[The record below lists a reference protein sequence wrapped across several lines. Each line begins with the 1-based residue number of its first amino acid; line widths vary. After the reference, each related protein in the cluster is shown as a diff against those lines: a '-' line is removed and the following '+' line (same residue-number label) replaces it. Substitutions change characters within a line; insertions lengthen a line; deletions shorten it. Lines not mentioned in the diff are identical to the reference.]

1 LARHE
6 RTRRAITTHN
16 LIVDNLG
23 LPAVCYDWAFADGTT
38 IAVNDGDGASTT
50 VQVRMTWIYSI
61 SSWVPGWIIGVIT
74 MIVPVIVA
82 LVIYRWF
89 VRRLIRLAGR
99 YSPFLQK
106 LLSRG
111 QGPVSLLLV
120 IVVSGAAL
128 AGAHFPWNVTTAIGR
143 ALLVA
148 FVLTLGWAGAIA
160 LDIGVEIYLRRYT
173 IDVDDN
179 LLARKHVT
187 QMRILQRVAKTLLVI
202 LTVAVAL
209 MTFDSVRQYG
219 VSLFASAGAA
229 GIILGLAARPV
240 LGNLLAG
247 IQIAMTQP
255 IRVQDQVIVEGEFGT
270 IETIT
275 STYVVVRLWDLR
287 RMILPLTY
295 FIEKPFQNWTYE
307 TTDLLG
313 SVILNVDYTV
323 PVDRLRRKLEE
334 IVRESTLWDG
344 KVVAL
349 QVTDTPD
356 NMVQVRALVSARN
369 ASLTWD
375 LRCEVRE
382 KLITFLQTEF
392 PHALP
397 RHRAEVAGGFRAVAA
412 DPAAV
417 DKAEI
422 AGRS

>member
-1 LARHE
+1 
-6 RTRRAITTHN
+6 
-16 LIVDNLG
+16 
-23 LPAVCYDWAFADGTT
+23 
-38 IAVNDGDGASTT
+38 
-50 VQVRMTWIYSI
+50 MTWIDSI
-61 SSWVPGWIIGVIT
+61 SSWIPHWIIGVII
-74 MIVPVIVA
+74 MVVPA
-82 LVIYRWF
+82 LVTLAIYRWF
-89 VRRLIRLAGR
+89 TRRLIRLAGR
-99 YSPFLQK
+99 YSPFLQR
-106 LLSRG
+106 LLARG
-111 QGPVSLLLV
+111 QGPASLILI

-128 AGAHFPWNVTTAIGR
+128 AGAQFPWDVTAAIGR

-148 FVLTLGWAGAIA
+148 FVLAVGWAAAIA
-160 LDIGVEIYLRRYT
+160 LDIGVEIYLRRFRT
-173 IDVDDN
+173 DSEDN

-187 QMRILQRVAKTLLVI
+187 QMRILQRVAKTLLAIVTAAI
-202 LTVAVAL
+202 AL

-307 TTDLLG
+307 ITDLLG

-323 PVDRLRRKLEE
+323 PVDRLRRKLDE
-334 IVRESTLWDG
+334 IVHDSTLWDG

-369 ASLTWD
+369 SSLVWD

-392 PHALP
+392 PHSLP
-397 RHRAEVAGGFRAVAA
+397 RHRAEVAGRLRAAA